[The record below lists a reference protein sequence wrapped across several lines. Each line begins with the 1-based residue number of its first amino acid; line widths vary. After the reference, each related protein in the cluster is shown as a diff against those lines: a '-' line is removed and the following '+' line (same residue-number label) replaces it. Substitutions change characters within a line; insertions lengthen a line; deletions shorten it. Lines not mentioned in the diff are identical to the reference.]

1 MNMSGGG
8 SMVMEPNNMTSGGMN
23 HQMPDNSAPEMKMMD
38 GHMMPAND
46 SIAMMM
52 MQMTFYAGVDC
63 TVLINQW
70 KTSNAGQ
77 LLGTAIFWFVVAVLH
92 QGTKRLRRCL
102 LNRRGSRAQRAGTF
116 TKLDDNETTPIQS
129 PETEIVNS
137 FAMDL
142 VKEYMA
148 QLYSPSSP
156 PSGWQ
161 KMTHHILQ
169 SVLQLLQTTTSYL
182 LMLVFMTYNV
192 WLAVAI
198 VLGDMCGYMIF
209 CYDMPDLTGGCG

>member
-1 MNMSGGG
+1 
-8 SMVMEPNNMTSGGMN
+8 MVMETNNMTSGGMD

-129 PETEIVNS
+129 PETEIVN
-137 FAMDL
+137 
-142 VKEYMA
+142 
-148 QLYSPSSP
+148 P